1 MAARRLHEP
10 WQRLLEALDRELAG
24 PTELHCFGGFVVA
37 EHYGLVRA
45 TADVDVLDSSGT
57 GLATIA
63 RLAGKGS
70 PLHLRHKVYV
80 DVVTIADVPDDYET
94 RLIDM
99 DVGGLARLRL
109 KAFERHD
116 LVLAKLARNIDR
128 DREDVIALARGP
140 GLDVQVLRK
149 RYRQELRPKLGRP
162 DRDDLTLRLWVEMI
176 EEIESAERP

>member
-1 MAARRLHEP
+1 MASRRLHEP
-10 WQRLLEALDRELAG
+10 WQGLLEALDRELEG
-24 PTELHCFGGFVVA
+24 PSELHCFGGFVVA

-45 TADVDVLDSSGT
+45 TADVDVLESRGT
-57 GLATIA
+57 DLATIA
-63 RLAGKGS
+63 RLAGKDS
-70 PLHLRHKVYV
+70 PLHSQHKVYV

-99 DVGGLARLRL
+99 DVSGLRHLRLR
-109 KAFERHD
+109 AFERHD

-140 GLDVQVLRK
+140 GLDVEVLK
-149 RYRQELRPKLGRP
+149 ERYLTELRPQIGRP

-176 EEIESAERP
+176 EEIQSSGRS